1 MRDSSLEIARLCES
15 WRGRIADAS
24 RNDQGRYAEELLKLL
39 GWEQPLP
46 FSPKEG
52 AESLSAAPYLLRA
65 GGQTS
70 VGAYFVMP
78 GTLEPPSALAGR
90 GLDYCVATRVLT
102 DEARTLNV
110 NYVFITDLY
119 RSYLYDAPSDELLL
133 YADDPK
139 TFNAVFAPVLKKS
152 EMERGALEEV
162 RRPPRSEVARK
173 LCDWSQRWVQT
184 IASYGQIS
192 EDCASLAVDRLFVI
206 RYLFGRDIL
215 RRTKW
220 RMQQRFTELTDR
232 AWEHR
237 SEGTGRQLVKLFHD
251 MWFDW
256 RIDLFEANLD
266 LDQALEMDNIAVP
279 LLKECSLLSN
289 AKFSIATILESF
301 NDGDPA
307 EKMRV
312 RLVPDTNEEREGY
325 LNRQSIESIDGARI
339 EIDLLEDGYR
349 AIFHWFDKV
358 VALYERLAID
368 FDHKSD
374 RENPEPQEMD
384 LFTWSERDAHRPQAC
399 SDRMAYACER
409 GFGIYYNSPR
419 QYRIA
424 RLMLTLHLISRYDQT
439 RQAIDTFPSL
449 RNVLMK
455 RPKVLSAERVM
466 NTRLPL
472 DAVVHDPMAGDLL

>member
-1 MRDSSLEIARLCES
+1 MRDSSLEITRLCEA
-15 WRGRIADAS
+15 WRDRIADAS
-24 RNDQGRYAEELLKLL
+24 RIDQGRYAEELLRLL
-39 GWEQPLP
+39 GWDQPLP

-52 AESLSAAPYLLRA
+52 AEALSAAPYLLRA
-65 GGQTS
+65 AGQTS

-102 DEARTLNV
+102 DEARSLNV
-110 NYVFITDLY
+110 NYVLITDLY
-119 RSYLYDAPSDELLL
+119 RSYLYEVPSDELLL
-133 YADDPK
+133 FADDPK
-139 TFNAVFAPVLKKS
+139 TFNAIFTPVLKKS

-173 LCDWSQRWVQT
+173 LRDWSQRWIET
-184 IASYGQIS
+184 IAAYGQIS
-192 EDCASLAVDRLFVI
+192 EDCASLAVDRLLVI
-206 RYLFGRDIL
+206 RHLFDRDIL
-215 RRTKW
+215 RRTKG
-220 RMQQRFTELTDR
+220 RLQQRFMDLTDR

-251 MWFDW
+251 MWLDW
-256 RIDLFEANLD
+256 RIDLFEATLEI
-266 LDQALEMDNIAVP
+266 DQVLEMDNIAVP

-289 AKFSIATILESF
+289 AKFNFATILESF

-312 RLVPDTNEEREGY
+312 RLVPDTNEEREAY
-325 LNRQSIESIDGARI
+325 LNRQNLDTVDEARL

-368 FDHKSD
+368 FELKSD
-374 RENPEPQEMD
+374 RENPEPEEMD
-384 LFTWSERDAHRPQAC
+384 LFAWSERNAHRPEAC
-399 SDRMAYACER
+399 TGHMAYACER

-424 RLMLTLHLISRYDQT
+424 RLMLTLHLISRYHET

-449 RNVLMK
+449 RNVLVQ
-455 RPKVLSAERVM
+455 RPKVLSADRIM
-466 NTRLPL
+466 QARISL
-472 DAVVHDPMAGDLL
+472 DNCSNDSLGVD